1 MRACVWARGRWE
13 AGRTCAPSRLCA
25 RAVECDNRDKGTNDP
40 FREWQLLVLPDA
52 LGNLSQL
59 RILSA
64 QHNRL
69 LRCTPA
75 WANPI
80 PTYAAFSP
88 LAALAW
94 ADRFSL
100 AWPHLH
106 RDWGS
111 PHPHLHRDWAHPT
124 HICAGT
130 GLAPPTSAPGL
141 GLAPAPSAPGPAVC
155 RLPPS
160 LAHMGKLQ
168 SLNVRNCQLRLPPQ
182 AVCDT
187 GLVSTRVPIGLRG

>member
-25 RAVECDNRDKGTNDP
+25 RAVECYNRDKGTNDA

-94 ADRFSL
+94 ADRFPL
-100 AWPHLH
+100 AGPRPR
-106 RDWGS
+106 RDWVTPPTSAPGLGS
-111 PHPHLHRDWAHPT
+111 PHPHLHRDWARPG
-124 HICAGT
+124 HIRTGT
-130 GLAPPTSAPGL
+130 GRVQAAPVARAHGQAAEPERPQ
-141 GLAPAPSAPGPAVC
+141 
-155 RLPPS
+155 LPIAATAAS
-160 LAHMGKLQ
+160 
-168 SLNVRNCQLRLPPQ
+168 
-182 AVCDT
+182 
-187 GLVSTRVPIGLRG
+187 RV